1 MHVADMSS
9 WLSAN
14 AAQTRASVHGG
25 MSSSRS
31 VSAVYTV
38 CIDVALDDWYSAFA
52 FLPSLRDN
60 IVFVCALS
68 SKGFIEL
75 CANGTGANNI
85 GTSCCAPSE
94 LPGSPPEA
102 STRTFNSPF
111 TAIAP
116 RHMIVSA
123 ARRRALLGLSI
134 LAKCAVISARLAS
147 SPARLSSNPCV
158 SSSGRHFCAHTVFA
172 LPIAS
177 ASSSALVKSTA
188 ASFNAARIFALLFVT
203 TAYPPSVTP
212 PTPGAQNKMLRSR

>member
-1 MHVADMSS
+1 MVLESDISRAAKTPTFKPCVGLWVMHVADMSS

-75 CANGTGANNI
+75 CANAGGADEEE
-85 GTSCCAPSE
+85 GE
-94 LPGSPPEA
+94 DL
-102 STRTFNSPF
+102 
-111 TAIAP
+111 
-116 RHMIVSA
+116 V
-123 ARRRALLGLSI
+123 RADED
-134 LAKCAVISARLAS
+134 AE
-147 SPARLSSNPCV
+147 
-158 SSSGRHFCAHTVFA
+158 
-172 LPIAS
+172 
-177 ASSSALVKSTA
+177 
-188 ASFNAARIFALLFVT
+188 
-203 TAYPPSVTP
+203 
-212 PTPGAQNKMLRSR
+212 MMM